1 MAQIIHDV
9 DLPNT
14 GDGDPLRTAFV
25 NQNEMNTEL
34 YDTKVDKVTGK
45 DLSENDFTDELKDK
59 LDNIQE
65 FAEAN
70 VQPDWLQGDEDAD
83 DYIKNKP
90 ENFISYPYK
99 AIFPFVDG
107 NVFTMPD
114 GVAVSDVRPNGSG
127 SDIGWTQVGT
137 TLTFTSYTLIADDFL
152 VVIGFFNPANVF
164 SPTGGGVQTITS
176 TDLAIGV
183 DDSDPENIVLNF
195 GGVVTDGTTITGK
208 GTEEEPLIV
217 IGGGGGND
225 PSLITKFTSN
235 PIPSIVGTDIL
246 VPEDETWLID
256 SVPYTNPTVST
267 IPFSYAPD
275 GLLYFLT
282 VVATKLNTFIGKFG
296 TASTDPSEP
305 IVNNDELFLTTYLIS
320 DGTIEVVIPP
330 VNPNIYV
337 EKESFAPL
345 NFISSGYVSS
355 IELDK
360 RNNIILSGTITKTG
374 NVIKN
379 NSNHFV
385 VGLPFMTTNR
395 TSEAIEIEHMNT
407 TGGSGVIPF
416 FNPEELS
423 YFLQPNEVAIW
434 ISEILNGQKI
444 HRRVSSYINRD
455 NVIYR
460 SGTEVGKPVTGDVEI
475 GDTNGIST
483 EEIDGMRSRI
493 FCDSGR
499 WYINILGVDTNLE
512 FQFNP
517 DKGIL
522 SNKLFDIDNDEKV
535 YLQKGHIVQLEEDV
549 FNLELNKADLV
560 GGLVPSSQ
568 LPAYVDDIIEGY
580 LLSGVF
586 YKENTHTTAIT
597 GEIGKIYVDLT
608 TGQKSRQYR
617 WSGTVYIQIT
627 NGLIASTDDVLEGS
641 NLYFTT
647 ARVLSTLL
655 TGLSL
660 VTGGSIVSTDSVLV
674 AFGKV
679 QKQLNDIGTALGLK
693 QDTLT
698 DTNFGTFTNS
708 VADKNTQSDTDILAY
723 VDITTGKWVKQ
734 TFSKLV
740 DYLKG
745 FFQTSRIIVTSDITA
760 VNGSVYHNN
769 GNNTFTDPT
778 PENNKGFY
786 VLNVS
791 GSPTIGGNTYSVGT
805 YLFRYYDGTNWI
817 NNTIKKGVSN
827 AVYSTNKTLTPMDN
841 NDTIF
846 MDSGTLT
853 VNPTAQAYQNG
864 YTIAG
869 KSSGIANTPIVLQS
883 ATDWTYVINSNAPI
897 ASASV
902 FAEKGGTFTIVR
914 KANLKIFSI
923 DGSVI

>member
-1 MAQIIHDV
+1 MAQENFNV
-9 DLPNT
+9 SLPNDGL
-14 GDGDPLRTAFV
+14 GDALRDAFV
-25 NQNEMNTEL
+25 KQQNMNTEL
-34 YDTKVDKVTGK
+34 YNTKVDKVIGK
-45 DLSENDFTDELKDK
+45 DLSSNDYTDTEKTK
-59 LDNIQE
+59 LAGIEEGAQVNVPINYTDIIGAPIFNNIAAYPE
-65 FAEAN
+65 TKY
-70 VQPDWLQGDEDAD
+70 
-83 DYIKNKP
+83 DYL
-90 ENFISYPYK
+90 
-99 AIFPFVDG
+99 DT
-107 NVFTMPD
+107 NVFTIPEN
-114 GVAVSDVRPNGSG
+114 VQAITVRKNGDST
-127 SDIGWTQVGT
+127 DNLEYWTQFGDEVTYLG
-137 TLTFTSYTLIADDFL
+137 TLTAGDYLI
-152 VVIGFFNPANVF
+152 I
-164 SPTGGGVQTITS
+164 GGV
-176 TDLAIGV
+176 
-183 DDSDPENIVLNF
+183 F
-195 GGVVTDGTTITGK
+195 
-208 GTEEEPLIV
+208 V
-217 IGGGGGND
+217 IPSGGGGT
-225 PSLITKFTSN
+225 PSDLITKFTSN

-282 VVATKLNTFIGKFG
+282 VVATKFNTFIGKIG

-345 NFISSGYVSS
+345 TLISSGHVAS
-355 IELDK
+355 IEIDK
-360 RNNIILSGTITKTG
+360 RNNLIFSGNITKTG

-379 NSNHFV
+379 NPNHFV
-385 VGLPFMTTNR
+385 IGLPFMTTNR
-395 TSEAIEIEHMNT
+395 TSNLIEIEHMNT
-407 TGGSGVIPF
+407 SGGSGAIGF
-416 FNPEELS
+416 FNTEETS

-444 HRRVSSYINRD
+444 HRRVSSYIDRD

-460 SGTEVGKPVTGDVEI
+460 SGTKTGKPVTGDVEI
-475 GDTNGIST
+475 GNGTSLVT
-483 EEIDGMRSRI
+483 EEVGGVKSHLYASEGIWIIEITDGIDNL
-493 FCDSGR
+493 
-499 WYINILGVDTNLE
+499 YINFHPN
-512 FQFNP
+512 
-517 DKGIL
+517 KGIF
-522 SNKLFDIDNDEKV
+522 SDKLFDLENDENA
-535 YLQKGHIVQLEEDV
+535 YLQKGHIIQLEEDV
-549 FNLELNKADLV
+549 FNLGLNKADLV

-568 LPAYVDDIIEGY
+568 LPAYVDDILEFSN
-580 LLSGVF
+580 LASFPAV
-586 YKENTHTTAIT
+586 
-597 GEIGKIYVDLT
+597 GEIGKIYIAISPSNL
-608 TGQKSRQYR
+608 QYR
-617 WSGTVYIQIT
+617 WTGSAYVAIT
-627 NGLIASTDDVLEGS
+627 NGFIASTDDVPEGS
-641 NLYFTT
+641 NNLHFTT

-655 TGLSL
+655 TGISFL
-660 VTGGSIVSTDSVLV
+660 TGGAIVSTDSVLV
-674 AFGKV
+674 AFGKL
-679 QKQLNDIGTALGLK
+679 QKQLNDFGTALGLK

-708 VADKNTQSDTDILAY
+708 TDNKNIQANTDVLAY
-723 VDITTGKWVKQ
+723 VDVTTGKWVKQ

-745 FFQTSRIIVTSDITA
+745 FFQTSRIIVTSNITA

-778 PENNKGFY
+778 PENNRGYY
-786 VLNVS
+786 VLNIS
-791 GSPTIGGNTYSVGT
+791 GSPTIGGNAQSVGT
-805 YLFRYYDGTNWI
+805 YIFRYYDGTNWI

-827 AVYSTNKTLTPMDN
+827 AVYSANKTLTPMDN